1 LGYEIFFITNEF
13 VVQFNKKDNNWNKK
27 GFNNGYKGKRF
38 QSKIQFFVNIYNT
51 WREFSYV
58 NADAYFQRAPGAIT
72 GILAFFCK
80 IKRKSFFYMVASSQD
95 VDRSYI
101 KNTGMKNKVLYKY
114 GLRNADCIFV
124 QTKDFKK
131 LLYKN
136 HKLESYFVRDGIH
149 IPKKVKLYH
158 ENIYIIFI
166 GGIRPVK
173 NPEIFISLANK
184 HPNCKFLM
192 IGGPLTGQ
200 KQYYSS
206 IEKLAKK
213 EKNIIFKGHLRRD
226 RIGHYLSQSLVLVN
240 TSDREGLPNTI
251 TEAWNYGVPVIG
263 LNINPDNLL
272 NGDLGF
278 YCKGDFNLMV
288 EYVNELV
295 NNTAIHKMMSDRCMK
310 YVATNHDIKKIS
322 LEIDTILRAQLN
334 KYYG

>member
-1 LGYEIFFITNEF
+1 MGYEIFFITNEF
-13 VVQFNKKDNNWNKK
+13 VVQYNKKDKNWNKK

-38 QSKIQFFVNIYNT
+38 QSKIQFFVNIYNS
-51 WREFSYV
+51 WRELSYV
-58 NADAYFQRAPGAIT
+58 DADAYFQRASGAMT
-72 GILAFFCK
+72 GILALFCK
-80 IKRKSFFYMVASSQD
+80 MKGKSFFYMVASSQD

-136 HKLESYFVRDGIH
+136 HKLESYFIRDGIH
-149 IPKKVKLYH
+149 IPKKIKLYH
-158 ENIYIIFI
+158 EKKYITFI
-166 GGIRPVK
+166 GGVRPVK
-173 NPEIFISLANK
+173 NPEIFISLAK
-184 HPNCKFLM
+184 KYPNSKFLM
-192 IGGPLTGQ
+192 IGGPLANQ
-200 KQYYSS
+200 KKYYST

-226 RIGHYLSQSLVLVN
+226 RIGHYLSESLVLVN

-251 TEAWNYGVPVIG
+251 TEAWSYGVPVIG

-288 EYVNELV
+288 EYVNELMG
-295 NNTAIHKMMSDRCMK
+295 NSIR
-310 YVATNHDIKKIS
+310 YEKIS
-322 LEIDTILRAQLN
+322 GRCLNYIINNHNIHTISKQIDKVLKTKLLN
-334 KYYG
+334 Y